1 MMLVIDDRENELVIN
16 KIQYRM
22 GDDCVVKRL
31 NSADYVIGDLGIE
44 AKEIN
49 DLYRSIMGIGRSR
62 TIVGQLV
69 DLQRNYKN
77 PMLIVYGSILKPFV
91 PGGRPTQQ
99 NLAIEKTRMVKTI
112 QNFKATFYTR
122 FPNIRYME
130 VSNMEEFVNWLIT
143 NHTQYHVLGQ
153 AKETTTKILRDK
165 DGDSRVTVLSSVAGV
180 TRTEAEK
187 LLEEFGSLPKILNSR
202 QTQKALMEIE
212 GIGREK
218 AKRILSL
225 REPIGKE

>member
-69 DLQRNYKN
+69 DLQRN
-77 PMLIVYGSILKPFV
+77 
-91 PGGRPTQQ
+91 
-99 NLAIEKTRMVKTI
+99 
-112 QNFKATFYTR
+112 
-122 FPNIRYME
+122 
-130 VSNMEEFVNWLIT
+130 
-143 NHTQYHVLGQ
+143 
-153 AKETTTKILRDK
+153 
-165 DGDSRVTVLSSVAGV
+165 
-180 TRTEAEK
+180 
-187 LLEEFGSLPKILNSR
+187 
-202 QTQKALMEIE
+202 
-212 GIGREK
+212 
-218 AKRILSL
+218 
-225 REPIGKE
+225 